1 VIRVNECGSLD
12 AIPPLPVDREGRLVF
27 FDVEW
32 FVVPIVGQPC
42 GKLIGR
48 VKQPRISG
56 FGGEQDN
63 LTDRNDAQIV
73 FGSPA
78 QNVANFVGKTK
89 ILAIHHALIPSTL
102 DRFLQYIRYLDVNGE
117 RRELCAAIDPD
128 LDCTAARF

>member
-1 VIRVNECGSLD
+1 MVRGPHRGPAVRR
-12 AIPPLPVDREGRLVF
+12 VDRK
-27 FDVEW
+27 
-32 FVVPIVGQPC
+32 GQAATHP
-42 GKLIGR
+42 
-48 VKQPRISG
+48 G

-89 ILAIHHALIPSTL
+89 ILAIHHALIPSTF

-117 RRELCAAIDPD
+117 RRELCAPIDRD
-128 LDCTAARF
+128 LDLLRVHDVPADHRKDLLAESCEQLDLTS